1 MSDSRDREEVSG
13 VVIPTGAAD
22 LLLPNA
28 AVAEVTGY
36 QDPTL
41 LPSAPDWLL
50 GMVTWRGCNVP
61 LVSLRRADVA
71 PEQGAHGQRAYLIIC
86 YTPSGNAALPY
97 VGIRADGPPRLARL
111 TAQTLVPAQ
120 IEIGNLFVLH
130 GLIHAERPAFI
141 PDMDAVELA
150 VLEAIQP

>member
-1 MSDSRDREEVSG
+1 MSDARDQGEVRG

-28 AVAEVTGY
+28 AVAEVIGY
-36 QDPTL
+36 QDPMRV
-41 LPSAPDWLL
+41 PHAPDWLL
-50 GMVTWRGCNVP
+50 GMVAWRGCKVP
-61 LVSLRRADVA
+61 LVSLRQADIESVD
-71 PEQGAHGQRAYLIIC
+71 GAHGQRTRLVIC

-97 VGIRADGPPRLARL
+97 VGIRAEGPPRLARL
-111 TAQTLVPAQ
+111 SAQTLVPAQ
-120 IEIGNLFVLH
+120 AETGNLFVLH

-141 PDMDAVELA
+141 PDMDAIERV